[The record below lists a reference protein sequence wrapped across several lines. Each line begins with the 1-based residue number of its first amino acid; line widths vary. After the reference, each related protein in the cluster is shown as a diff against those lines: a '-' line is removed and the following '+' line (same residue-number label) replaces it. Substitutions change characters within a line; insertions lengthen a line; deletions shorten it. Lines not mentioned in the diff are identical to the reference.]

1 MDVGWLSRGTRE
13 QLFISLRL
21 ALSGSFTRHGS
32 DLPLILD
39 DVMVNFDTTRAK
51 IAAEVLTEI
60 AESGKQVI
68 LFTCHEHIGRIFQKL
83 DVPVRILPK
92 FEDPTKTVRVLLPA
106 SMVRQRQ
113 AEKLETKAIVEMAT
127 ETPPVDESEYTW
139 NEFGDSS
146 VPEDEDRN
154 DPFVQEFFE

>member
-113 AEKLETKAIVEMAT
+113 AEKLEAEAP
-127 ETPPVDESEYTW
+127 PPVDESEYTW